1 VNLVDLIDF
10 SRGTLDE
17 VQIFPD
23 LESLRAYTLRT
34 RRIFP
39 KDSLQAGA
47 LLRNLLREIFA
58 R

>member
-1 VNLVDLIDF
+1 MVDLIDF
-10 SRGTLDE
+10 SRGTLDG

-23 LESLRAYTLRT
+23 LESLRVYTKKT

-47 LLRNLLREIFA
+47 LLRSLLRKIFEH
-58 R
+58 

>member
-1 VNLVDLIDF
+1 VNMVDLIDF
-10 SRGTLDE
+10 SRGRLDE

-23 LESLRAYTLRT
+23 LESLRVYTKKT

-47 LLRNLLREIFA
+47 LLRNLLRKIFGN
-58 R
+58 